1 MKEDGEK
8 ARHRTRERAAGALT
22 SRPST
27 HAQDAAVFTRRD
39 IRSAPIYREVERFY
53 ESLYAPGT
61 GTVTDASELSAS
73 PDGRCLSF
81 TGTLYTGTDE
91 PPVTRL
97 VSLDRA
103 SGDLHI
109 RPPSGTNDRLP
120 RWSPDGES
128 LAYLSDPA
136 SRGDFQVFVQRGAAA
151 ARALPPLDGVVE
163 SLEWS
168 PEGARL
174 LLGVAGRGA
183 DLAGCQ
189 GGATTLRPTQDLP
202 DWAPRIDSGDAEN
215 LWRRAWI
222 VDVATGRPSR
232 VGPERLNVWESCWLG
247 SSAIA
252 CVVSDSHSEGSWYE
266 ARLVSIDL
274 ATGAVAELHRSPDQ
288 IGVPAA
294 SPCGDRIAVIEAV
307 CSDRMIVAGALT
319 LIETGAGAGAY
330 AGTGSG
336 ARAVRRIDTFG
347 ADVTHAAWRG
357 EEALLYAGIRG
368 LETVLGEFDPRT
380 GVVRELWSDR
390 ERSGAGWYPQVAPL
404 PAGGAAI
411 VGESFTTAPEIA
423 EVDAGGYRV
432 LRSLAAK
439 ADTAEASAATGAAGV
454 LVEWRKWTGRDG
466 LEIEGVLIRPEG
478 LGPWPLVVDIH
489 GGPVWACR
497 NRWQGRLRG
506 ARVLANHG
514 IASLYPNPRGSSGRG
529 AEFARR
535 VKGDMGGE
543 DTHDYLRGI
552 DALVECGIAD
562 PARLGVTGISY
573 GGFMSAWLV
582 TQDPRFAAAVPI
594 SPVTDWFS
602 QHRTSQIPY
611 FDSLFLDGAPAAADG
626 LFFRRSPAM
635 YAHRVRTP
643 VLQLTGALDQNTPP
657 TQALEFH
664 RSLLEQGCTSVLATY
679 PTSGHGIRSFP
690 QVIDATARYVA
701 WFLHYFS
708 ARRVDETTNE
718 AASAASTDASVG

>member
-1 MKEDGEK
+1 M
-8 ARHRTRERAAGALT
+8 HRT
-22 SRPST
+22 P
-27 HAQDAAVFTRRD
+27 DVFTRRD
-39 IRSAPIYREVERFY
+39 IRSTPVYREVERFY

-61 GTVTDASELSAS
+61 GTVTDAAELSAS
-73 PDGRCLSF
+73 ADGRYLSF
-81 TGTLYTGTDE
+81 TGTLYTGTDT
-91 PPVTRL
+91 PPVTRV

-103 SGDLHI
+103 SGHLEI

-120 RWSPDGES
+120 RWSPDSGS

-151 ARALPPLDGVVE
+151 ARALSPLDGVVE

-189 GGATTLRPTQDLP
+189 GGATTVRSTESLP
-202 DWAPRIDSGDAEN
+202 DWAPRIDTGDAEN
-215 LWRRAWI
+215 LWRHAWI
-222 VDVATGRPSR
+222 VDVATGRATR

-274 ATGAVAELHRSPDQ
+274 ATGAVAELYRSPDQ
-288 IGVPAA
+288 LGVPAA
-294 SPCGDRIAVIEAV
+294 SPSGGRIAVIEAV
-307 CSDRMIVAGALT
+307 CSDRMIVAGALM
-319 LIETGAGAGAY
+319 LIESDADGNDGTRTGTGSRTGTRTGAGP
-330 AGTGSG
+330 
-336 ARAVRRIDTFG
+336 RAVRRLDTFG
-347 ADVTHAAWRG
+347 TDVTHAAWRG
-357 EEALLYAGIRG
+357 EEALVYAGIRG
-368 LETVLGEFDPRT
+368 LETVLGELDPRT
-380 GVVRELWSDR
+380 GVVHELWSDR
-390 ERSGAGWYPQVAPL
+390 ERTCAGWYPQLAPL

-439 ADTAEASAATGAAGV
+439 ASPPEAGAAIGAAGV
-454 LVEWRKWTGRDG
+454 RVEYRVWTGRDG

-478 LGPWPLVVDIH
+478 RGPWPLVMDIH

-552 DALVECGIAD
+552 DALVDCGIAD
-562 PARLGVTGISY
+562 PQRLGVTGISY

-611 FDSLFLDGAPAAADG
+611 FDSLFLDAAPAAADG
-626 LFFRRSPAM
+626 LFFSRSPVM
-635 YAHRVRTP
+635 YAHQVRTP

-701 WFLHYFS
+701 WFLDYFS
-708 ARRVDETTNE
+708 ARRVDPTTNE
-718 AASAASTDASVG
+718 EASAASTDASVG

>member
-1 MKEDGEK
+1 VLN
-8 ARHRTRERAAGALT
+8 H
-22 SRPST
+22 
-27 HAQDAAVFTRRD
+27 RD
-39 IRSAPIYREVERFY
+39 IRTAPIYQEIERFY

-61 GTVTDASELSAS
+61 DAVTDAGELSVS
-73 PDGRCLSF
+73 PDGRLISF
-81 TGTLYTGTDE
+81 TGTLYTGTAE
-91 PPVTRL
+91 PPVTRV

-103 SGDLHI
+103 SRGI
-109 RPPSGTNDRLP
+109 EVRQPSGTSDRLP

-128 LAYLSDPA
+128 LAYLSDA
-136 SRGDFQVFVQRGAAA
+136 VSRGDFQVFVQRGGAT
-151 ARALPPLDGVVE
+151 ARALPALDGVIE
-163 SLEWS
+163 SMEWS
-168 PEGARL
+168 PEGTRL

-189 GGATTLRPTQDLP
+189 GGATTLRAEEDVPG
-202 DWAPRIDSGDAEN
+202 WAPRMDTGDAAN
-215 LWRRAWI
+215 LWRHAWI
-222 VDVATGRPSR
+222 VEVASGRATR

-247 SSAIA
+247 RSAIA
-252 CVVSDSHSEGSWYE
+252 CVVSDSHSEGSWYQ

-274 ATGAVAELHRSPDQ
+274 AAGTVAELYRSPDQ
-288 IGVPAA
+288 LGVPAA
-294 SPCGDRIAVIEAV
+294 APRGDRLAVIEAV
-307 CSDRMIVAGALT
+307 CSDRMIVAGALV
-319 LIETGAGAGAY
+319 LIETGT
-330 AGTGSG
+330 GTGDGPRTGDRPGTNSG
-336 ARAVRRIDTFG
+336 PATVRRIDTLG
-347 ADVTHAAWRG
+347 TDVTHAAWRRD
-357 EEALLYAGIRG
+357 EALLYAGIRG
-368 LETVLGEFDPRT
+368 LETVVGEVDPRS
-380 GVVRELWSDR
+380 GAVRELWSDR
-390 ERSGAGWYPQVAPL
+390 ERTCAGWYPQLAPL
-404 PAGGAAI
+404 PAGGAVI

-423 EVDAGGYRV
+423 EVDADGYRV
-432 LRSLAAK
+432 LKSLAA
-439 ADTAEASAATGAAGV
+439 TPSAATAAAGV
-454 LVEWRKWTGRDG
+454 AVESCEWRGRDG
-466 LEIEGVLIRPEG
+466 LEIQGVLIRPEG
-478 LGPWPLVVDIH
+478 RGPWPLVMDIH

-543 DTHDYLRGI
+543 DTYDYLRGI
-552 DALVECGIAD
+552 DALVERGIAD

-582 TQDPRFAAAVPI
+582 TQDTRFAAAVPI

-635 YAHRVRTP
+635 YADRVRTP

-664 RSLLEQGCTSVLATY
+664 RSLLEQGCPSVLATY

-701 WFLHYFS
+701 WFLHYLI
-708 ARRVDETTNE
+708 
-718 AASAASTDASVG
+718 